1 MVSALGFI
9 YSTLARKKK
18 NIVKQEFKKYI
29 DSYIELFPNFNSEE
43 VAFLKSYLT
52 IEEYSKKGFFV

>member
-1 MVSALGFI
+1 M
-9 YSTLARKKK
+9 
-18 NIVKQEFKKYI
+18 KQEFKKYI

-52 IEEYSKKGFFV
+52 IEEYSKKGFFFECLEPCNYKVRYHYD